1 MHQRRENMKYF
12 SILLTATLLGCS
24 SFKVDSRSCG
34 EFKSIFNGKNLS
46 GWEGIAG
53 AWEVRD
59 GAIWCTGGKG
69 NQWLI
74 YRGGVYK
81 DLELRLQFKYLK
93 GNSGVQV
100 RSTEFETF
108 QVRGYQAEIASQDKM
123 GLWHHSKPPE
133 KYRSRLS
140 LAGQKVHI
148 ATDGKKTVEQIS
160 PAADVQAVYQDGQW
174 NEMVITACGDRLVHK
189 INGVVF
195 SELIDEETK
204 YKMTSGIIALQD
216 HGKGTQVGFK
226 DIRLRELKRSDGK

>member
-1 MHQRRENMKYF
+1 MKHF
-12 SILLTATLLGCS
+12 SILLTVTLVGCS
-24 SFKVDSRSCG
+24 SPKVDSQSG
-34 EFKSIFNGKNLS
+34 SEFKSIFNGKDLS

-100 RSTEFETF
+100 RSAEFEPF

-133 KYRSRLS
+133 KYRSRSS

-148 ATDGKKTVEQIS
+148 GTDGKKTIEQVS
-160 PAADVQAVYQDGQW
+160 PAAGVQAVYQEGQW
-174 NEMVITACGDRLVHK
+174 NEMVITAIGNRLIHK

-195 SELIDEETK
+195 SELIDEEKK
-204 YKMTSGIIALQD
+204 YKMTAGIIALQD

-226 DIRLRELKRSDGK
+226 DIRLREIKRRDGTIKDMD